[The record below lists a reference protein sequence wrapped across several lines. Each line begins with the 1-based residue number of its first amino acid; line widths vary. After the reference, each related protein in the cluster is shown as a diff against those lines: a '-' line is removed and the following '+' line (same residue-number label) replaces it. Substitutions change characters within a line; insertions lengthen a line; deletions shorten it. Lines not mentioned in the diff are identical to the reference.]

1 MKLLHSKSYTV
12 TQNLANYFISLD
24 EGVRILTISE
34 FLERI
39 DVARGTIQNSLN
51 ILKESNAIQ
60 LSSRGKLG
68 TFLDSKDNNLLMKF
82 AGIDFI
88 VGVMPLP
95 YTKIYEGLSTG
106 IIETMSKSI
115 NVPVYMGYMRGAQ
128 KRIEL
133 VRMGRYDFAVVS
145 KYAALEYQ
153 EYNPDA
159 ITIAKNFG
167 KHSYLKGHTL
177 VLRDPKFNG
186 IETGMRVAIDYD
198 SIDQST
204 LTLNAIEGIS
214 VKLIPMSYTQFGS
227 SLHSNQIDAMIWN
240 KDEVA
245 ISLDGFKQVD
255 IKTEALE
262 NTEAVLVV
270 ANERLEMFKL
280 ISDGLVKEEVLSI
293 QSDIETGK
301 RMPQY

>member
-1 MKLLHSKSYTV
+1 MRRLHSKSYTV
-12 TQNLANYFISLD
+12 TQSLANYFMSLD

-39 DVARGTIQNSLN
+39 DVARGTIQNSLLV
-51 ILKESNAIQ
+51 LKESGAVK

-68 TFLDSKDNNLLMKF
+68 TFLDSKDNNILMKF
-82 AGIDFI
+82 AGIDSI

-95 YTKIYEGLSTG
+95 YTKLYEGLSTG
-106 IIETMSKSI
+106 IIESMSV

-128 KRIEL
+128 KRIEM
-133 VRMGRYDFAVVS
+133 VQKGRYDFAVVS
-145 KYAALEYQ
+145 LYAALEFQ

-159 ITIAKNFG
+159 ITIAKRFG
-167 KHSYLKGHTL
+167 KYTYLKGHTL
-177 VLRDPKFNG
+177 VLRDAKFDK

-204 LTLNAIEGIS
+204 LTLSAIEGIS

-227 SLHSNQIDAMIWN
+227 SLHSNEIDAMIWN

-245 ISLDGFKQVD
+245 RTLSMYKQVD
-255 IKTEALE
+255 IGSNLLE

-270 ANERLEMFKL
+270 ANERLEILKL
-280 ISDGLVKEEVLSI
+280 ITDSLNKEEVLRI
-293 QSDIETGK
+293 QKDIEDGL

>member
-1 MKLLHSKSYTV
+1 MRRLHSKSYTV
-12 TQNLANYFISLD
+12 TQSLANYFMSLD

-39 DVARGTIQNSLN
+39 DVARGTIQNSLLV
-51 ILKESNAIQ
+51 LKESGAVK

-68 TFLDSKDNNLLMKF
+68 TFLDSKDNNILMKF
-82 AGIDFI
+82 AGIDSI

-95 YTKIYEGLSTG
+95 YTKLYEGLSTG
-106 IIETMSKSI
+106 IIESMSV

-128 KRIEL
+128 KRIEM
-133 VRMGRYDFAVVS
+133 VQNGRYDFAVVS
-145 KYAALEYQ
+145 LYAALEFQ

-159 ITIAKNFG
+159 ITIAKRFG
-167 KHSYLKGHTL
+167 KYTYLKGHTL
-177 VLRDPKFNG
+177 VLRDAKFDK

-204 LTLNAIEGIS
+204 LTLSAIEGIS

-227 SLHSNQIDAMIWN
+227 SLHSNEIDAMIWN

-245 ISLDGFKQVD
+245 RTLSMYKQVD
-255 IKTEALE
+255 IGSNLLE

-270 ANERLEMFKL
+270 ANDRLEILKL
-280 ISDGLVKEEVLSI
+280 ITDSLNKEEVLRI
-293 QSDIETGK
+293 QKDIEDGL

>member
-1 MKLLHSKSYTV
+1 LRRLHSKSYTV
-12 TQNLANYFISLD
+12 TQSLANYFMSLD

-39 DVARGTIQNSLN
+39 DVARGTIQNSLLV
-51 ILKESNAIQ
+51 LKESGAVK

-68 TFLDSKDNNLLMKF
+68 TFLDSKDNNILMKF
-82 AGIDFI
+82 AGIDSI

-95 YTKIYEGLSTG
+95 YTKLYEGLSTG
-106 IIETMSKSI
+106 IIESMSV

-128 KRIEL
+128 KRIEM
-133 VRMGRYDFAVVS
+133 VQNGRYDFAVVS
-145 KYAALEYQ
+145 LYAALEFQ

-159 ITIAKNFG
+159 ITIAKRFG
-167 KHSYLKGHTL
+167 KYTYLKGHTL
-177 VLRDPKFNG
+177 VLRDAKFDK

-204 LTLNAIEGIS
+204 LTLSAIEGIS

-227 SLHSNQIDAMIWN
+227 SLHSNEIDAMIWN

-245 ISLDGFKQVD
+245 RTLSMYKQVD
-255 IKTEALE
+255 IGSNLLE

-270 ANERLEMFKL
+270 ANDRLEILKL
-280 ISDGLVKEEVLSI
+280 ITDSLNKEEVLRI
-293 QSDIETGK
+293 QKDIEDGL